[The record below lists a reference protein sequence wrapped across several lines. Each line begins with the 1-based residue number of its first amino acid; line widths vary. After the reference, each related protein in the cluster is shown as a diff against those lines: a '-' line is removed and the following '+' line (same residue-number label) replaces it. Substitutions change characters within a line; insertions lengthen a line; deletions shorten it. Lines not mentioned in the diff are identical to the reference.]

1 MDDFFRQ
8 GAGYYMK
15 EEVQTGVARM
25 QVGEGTVLCEAKAGI
40 HGGCCGGA
48 LIDKAT
54 ARHGFNGRFRGLGD
68 GELCE
73 D

>member
-1 MDDFFRQ
+1 
-8 GAGYYMK
+8 MK

-25 QVGEGTVLCEAKAGI
+25 RVGEGTVLREAKGGI

-48 LIDKAT
+48 LIGKAI
-54 ARHGFNGRFRGLGD
+54 ARHGFDGRFRGLGD
-68 GELCE
+68 VELCE